1 MNSLKK
7 IIQNNSIAT
16 KKTIWHKSITV
27 RAAILAWI
35 LIIGNILIFVIGIL
49 PTQKKIMEERM
60 SSEANDI
67 ASSIGQ
73 VTATAI
79 INNDYA
85 FTVEHCLKIIK
96 ESNSILY
103 IIITRKDGFSLV
115 HTAGEWRLDTLKN
128 DLVLPNS
135 KNPVEKFLFSNL
147 VKQNVFHY
155 SYPFN
160 YSGIDWGRINV
171 GLSLKEY
178 NQSMSELKKRTVF
191 LAIIS
196 ILLGLIASL
205 FFARTLTKPILQLD
219 YVSQSIA
226 DGNLN
231 ARVKIKSENE
241 LGNLASTF
249 NKMTESL
256 KASQEEL
263 ENKVELRTAELAKTN
278 SKLQNEIKEKLLA
291 EKTLKEYNSRL
302 EVFDKIYRG
311 IISAK
316 STKDIIIETITHF
329 PILFNFI
336 NTTAVAIIDVKT
348 DSVII
353 NGVRINQVDENS
365 FFTYKLPINP
375 KFDVDESSPLNQPR
389 LVGDLRLIENKNP
402 MENDIFND
410 GLVSYI
416 SVPLEIDNNKIGTL
430 SVTSKTPNVF
440 NNNHLET
447 LLYLS
452 NQLAVAIHQAQLQS
466 QIKIH
471 ADSLQ
476 NSLSEKEVL
485 LKEIHHRVKNNLQVI
500 SSLLYLNSKKIK
512 DKDALEMFKE
522 SQNRVKSIAL
532 VHERLYQ
539 SKDLGKIDFKEYVV
553 KLTNDLFRSFAINAS
568 LVKLNININNIYI
581 SIDTAVPCGLIINE
595 LISNSLK
602 YAFPEIGITQNDCNI
617 TIDFNK
623 NGNNELILQIYDNG
637 KGLPEGLD
645 ISKTQSL
652 GLQLVDTLV
661 AQLEGTLDI
670 KNSNGASFTIKFKD
684 ESI

>member
-135 KNPVEKFLFSNL
+135 KNPVEKFLYSNL

-171 GLSLKEY
+171 GMSLKEY

-196 ILLGLIASL
+196 IFLGLIASL

-329 PILFNFI
+329 PILFNLI
-336 NTTAVAIIDVKT
+336 DTAAVAIFDVKT
-348 DSVII
+348 DTVII
-353 NGVRINQVDENS
+353 NGVRINQVDGNS
-365 FFTYKLPINP
+365 FFTFQVPINP
-375 KFDVDESSPLNQPR
+375 EFDSDENSPLNTPR
-389 LVGDLRLIENKNP
+389 LVGDLNLIENKNP
-402 MENDIFND
+402 LEKDIFKD
-410 GLVSYI
+410 GLVSYAA
-416 SVPLEIDNNKIGTL
+416 VPLKIDNNKIGIL
-430 SVTSKTPNVF
+430 SITSK
-440 NNNHLET
+440 
-447 LLYLS
+447 
-452 NQLAVAIHQAQLQS
+452 
-466 QIKIH
+466 
-471 ADSLQ
+471 
-476 NSLSEKEVL
+476 
-485 LKEIHHRVKNNLQVI
+485 
-500 SSLLYLNSKKIK
+500 
-512 DKDALEMFKE
+512 
-522 SQNRVKSIAL
+522 SQN
-532 VHERLYQ
+532 
-539 SKDLGKIDFKEYVV
+539 
-553 KLTNDLFRSFAINAS
+553 
-568 LVKLNININNIYI
+568 
-581 SIDTAVPCGLIINE
+581 
-595 LISNSLK
+595 
-602 YAFPEIGITQNDCNI
+602 AFTE
-617 TIDFNK
+617 
-623 NGNNELILQIYDNG
+623 
-637 KGLPEGLD
+637 
-645 ISKTQSL
+645 
-652 GLQLVDTLV
+652 
-661 AQLEGTLDI
+661 
-670 KNSNGASFTIKFKD
+670 
-684 ESI
+684 